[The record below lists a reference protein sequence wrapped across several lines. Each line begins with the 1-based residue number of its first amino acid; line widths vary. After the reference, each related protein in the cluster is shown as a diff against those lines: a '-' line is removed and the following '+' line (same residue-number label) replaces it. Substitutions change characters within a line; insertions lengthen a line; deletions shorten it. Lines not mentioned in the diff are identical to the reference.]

1 MRCLI
6 IGGSGQVGMQLAAAC
21 DDRELPW
28 LGTYH
33 SRPVTGYAP
42 LDMRDDAA
50 LDELFDDDEPEIV
63 FLPAAET
70 HMDRAEQAPADCLE
84 LNVAGP
90 RRVAERVARSGGKLV
105 FFSTD
110 HVFAEC
116 QRAMT
121 ENDSLNPLSIYSKSK
136 AAAEAAIRQVL
147 PDRHLILRASWVFGP
162 DEAGKNFAYNTVR
175 RLRRGE
181 SFSVANDQFGQPTY
195 GPDLADAALELLVAE
210 ANGTFHV
217 VGPDRHSKFT
227 FARLIAHV
235 FGLDCDL
242 VHGVPSSRLKQ
253 DAPRPKNV
261 WLSGYK
267 LTQTIGP
274 HAVRRAGQG
283 LRELR
288 DNLLAPVAAT
298 L

>member
-6 IGGSGQVGMQLAAAC
+6 IGGSGQVGMQLVSAC
-21 DDRELPW
+21 DDRELPV

-33 SRPVTGYAP
+33 SRPVTGYVP
-42 LDMRDDAA
+42 LDLRDDSAV
-50 LDELFDDDEPEIV
+50 DELFDDYEPDVV
-63 FLPAAET
+63 FLSAAET
-70 HMDRAEQAPADCLE
+70 HMDRAEQSPDDCLE
-84 LNVAGP
+84 INVAGP
-90 RRVAERVARSGGKLV
+90 RRVAERMARTGGKLV

-121 ENDSLNPLSIYSKSK
+121 ERDPLNALSIYAKSK
-136 AAAEAAIRQVL
+136 AVAESTIRQVL

-162 DEAGKNFAYNTVR
+162 DEAGKNFAFSTVR

-195 GPDLADAALELLVAE
+195 GPDLADAALELLSAN

-235 FGLDCDL
+235 FGFDCDL
-242 VHGVPSSRLKQ
+242 IHGVPTSRLKQ
-253 DAPRPKNV
+253 DAPRPRNV

-267 LTQTIGP
+267 LTQAIGP

-288 DNLLAPVAAT
+288 DTLLAPIASS

>member
-1 MRCLI
+1 MRSLI
-6 IGGSGQVGMQLAAAC
+6 IGCSGQVGMQLAAAC
-21 DDRELPW
+21 DDREISYQ
-28 LGTYH
+28 GTFH
-33 SRPVTGYAP
+33 RRSCNGFVQ
-42 LDMRDDAA
+42 LDLRDDIA
-50 LDELFDDDEPEIV
+50 LDEILDDYEPDVV

-70 HMDRAEQAPADCLE
+70 HMDRAEVTPEECLE
-84 LNVAGP
+84 INVAGP
-90 RRVAERVARSGGKLV
+90 RRVAEKLTRTGGKLV

-116 QRAMT
+116 PKAMT
-121 ENDSLNPLSIYSKSK
+121 EDQPLNPQSIYSKSK
-136 AAAEAAIRQVL
+136 AAAETVIRQLL
-147 PDRHLILRASWVFGP
+147 PDRHLILRSSWVFGP
-162 DEAGKNFAYNTVR
+162 EDAGKNFAYSTVR
-175 RLRRGE
+175 RLLRGE
-181 SFSVANDQFGQPTY
+181 TFTVANDQFGQPTY
-195 GPDLADAALELLVAE
+195 GPDLADAALELLIAN

-235 FGLDCDL
+235 FGLDSHL
-242 VHGVPSSRLKQ
+242 IHGVPSNQLKQ

-267 LTQTIGP
+267 LTQAIGP

-288 DNLLAPVAAT
+288 DRLQLPLTASI
-298 L
+298 